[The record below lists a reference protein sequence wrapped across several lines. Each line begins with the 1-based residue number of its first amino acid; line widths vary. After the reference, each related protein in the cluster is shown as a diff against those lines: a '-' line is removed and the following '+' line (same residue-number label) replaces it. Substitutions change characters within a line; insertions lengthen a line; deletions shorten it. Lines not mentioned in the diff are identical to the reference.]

1 MDGRGGCVC
10 GAVGRTTARQQC
22 SVVFQAG
29 TGAENTGR
37 ACVGCGVKFF
47 FFGGVCFG
55 ERMKI
60 GGQTRRLARRV
71 TESRVFF

>member
-1 MDGRGGCVC
+1 MAHWRARGGGRGAACMDGRGGGVC

-22 SVVFQAG
+22 SVVFQAE

-47 FFGGVCFG
+47 FFLV
-55 ERMKI
+55 
-60 GGQTRRLARRV
+60 
-71 TESRVFF
+71 VFVLGRG